1 MAEKAK
7 YWVAVLYPESMV
19 DNWEEKISGL
29 VEVPFAYCI
38 HDKDLDKEEE
48 DRKIHV
54 HMILAFPNTT
64 TYKHALSVF
73 QEVQKSCATCKRVI
87 NIRRMYEYLI
97 HNTDDSRNK
106 YQYDVF
112 ERVVG
117 NNFDIGSYEQIGVEE
132 KHKMLDELLDFIIA
146 NKYCN
151 MIDFRIALVSQFDS
165 SYTSLIFG
173 YHSLFE
179 SFCRGNYLKYK
190 DSDN

>member
-19 DNWEEKISGL
+19 MNWEEKISGL

-48 DRKIHV
+48 ERKVHV

-64 TYKHALSVF
+64 TYNHALSVF
-73 QEVQKSCATCKRVI
+73 KEVQKSCSTCKRVI

-112 ERVVG
+112 ERVTG

-132 KHKMLDELLDFIIA
+132 KHKMLDELLDFISG
-146 NKYCN
+146 K
-151 MIDFRIALVSQFDS
+151 S
-165 SYTSLIFG
+165 
-173 YHSLFE
+173 H
-179 SFCRGNYLKYK
+179 
-190 DSDN
+190 